1 MGDFNATNDSQSPS
15 IKSKLLS
22 FLQHNNMYDLAS
34 HTNTSTSTWHSNR
47 YNSCI
52 DYIWANHSLLRYLT
66 SYTTDDPS
74 TCTCSDHNILIS
86 TWEFPYAFTGKRR
99 IATKTRRK
107 IFQYKNMTNELWQ
120 NFTDQVSSN
129 LKPNHTS
136 SSTQTTDSLETT
148 WHKIQ
153 TSIISA
159 AHVHIPNK
167 KFTVRNFQHIF
178 SSKASQLHSYLKK
191 LGNIIR
197 QIKASI
203 KHQLIIPIS
212 HNQTI

>member
-1 MGDFNATNDSQSPS
+1 
-15 IKSKLLS
+15 
-22 FLQHNNMYDLAS
+22 
-34 HTNTSTSTWHSNR
+34 
-47 YNSCI
+47 
-52 DYIWANHSLLRYLT
+52 
-66 SYTTDDPS
+66 
-74 TCTCSDHNILIS
+74 
-86 TWEFPYAFTGKRR
+86 
-99 IATKTRRK
+99 
-107 IFQYKNMTNELWQ
+107 MTNELWQ

-212 HNQTI
+212 HNQTIQELNSSYHLNIPLIPNNYESLSNWISLAKITFTTDTLVMTMLYIVTNLKSMHMYWIFPLEVNLRPSEVGKV